1 MTDWKKELGKLMDLR
16 NEQKRLKLDFK
27 LLLID
32 YQEYQSYFKKGDS
45 IEDADMTYYVEQYY
59 QSGMQSEGL
68 FSMYHQSLMSR
79 IRENKKLRNEIS
91 IKLKEIKK
99 LIKQVE
105 NENN

>member
-1 MTDWKKELGKLMDLR
+1 MENSWDRIKRVMDLK

-32 YQEYQSYFKKGDS
+32 YQKYQSYFKKGDS
-45 IEDADMTYYVEQYY
+45 IEIADMRYYIEQYY
-59 QSGMQSEGL
+59 QSGMKSEGL

-99 LIKQVE
+99 LIKQIE
-105 NENN
+105 NETN